1 MAPKNVFIT
10 GTTGFI
16 GGDALYALNKTQP
29 SWNYTILVRSED
41 KGKAVQKHYPDVK
54 LAIGSLDD
62 SEVIKKAASEADIV
76 IHTAESSDHQGSA
89 RAIAAGLRSTHSSS
103 NPGYYIHISGTGI
116 LCWYDMDN
124 KRYGEGPLPE
134 QSYNDLEGVDK
145 VTSLPDTAFHRDV
158 DKIVLEEAAKDPGTV
173 KVAIVCPP
181 TIYGTGRG
189 PTNQRSRQ
197 IPGLTETTLEKGF
210 GPIIG
215 AGETEW
221 DNVHVHDL
229 SKLLVHLSER
239 AASSEKQDEQEIWG
253 PKGYFF
259 AENGKHKWS
268 EISTLIAKEARK
280 QGLIDSDETKV
291 LDVDEAQKKLG
302 FQALSWGLNSR
313 GEAKRARKYLGWK
326 PESPSLEEWLPESV
340 QVEAKLLNKN

>member
-1 MAPKNVFIT
+1 
-10 GTTGFI
+10 
-16 GGDALYALNKTQP
+16 
-29 SWNYTILVRSED
+29 
-41 KGKAVQKHYPDVK
+41 
-54 LAIGSLDD
+54 
-62 SEVIKKAASEADIV
+62 
-76 IHTAESSDHQGSA
+76 
-89 RAIAAGLRSTHSSS
+89 
-103 NPGYYIHISGTGI
+103 
-116 LCWYDMDN
+116 
-124 KRYGEGPLPE
+124 
-134 QSYNDLEGVDK
+134 LEGVDK

-158 DKIVLEEAAKDPGTV
+158 DKIVLEEAAKDPKAV

-197 IPGLTETTLEKGF
+197 IPGLAETTLEKGF

-215 AGETEW
+215 AGKTEW
-221 DNVHVHDL
+221 DNVHIHDL
-229 SKLLVHLSER
+229 SKLLVQLSER
-239 AASSEKQDEQEIWG
+239 AASSEKQDEEEIWG

-302 FQALSWGLNSR
+302 FQALSWGLNSH

-326 PESPSLEEWLPESV
+326 PESPSLEEWLPEAV
-340 QVEAKLLNKN
+340 QIEAKLLKKA